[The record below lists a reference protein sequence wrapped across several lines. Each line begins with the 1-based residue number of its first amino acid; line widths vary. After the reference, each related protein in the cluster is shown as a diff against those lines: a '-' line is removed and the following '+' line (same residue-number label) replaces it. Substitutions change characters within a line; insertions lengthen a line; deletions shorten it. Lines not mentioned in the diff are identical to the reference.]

1 MKIGGRKSMKL
12 VKFSRI
18 CGVVEMWN
26 EELLAKQSFVN
37 INIVLLDKVK

>member
-18 CGVVEMWN
+18 YGVVEMWN